1 MGQVSNSPHT
11 LQEPIRP
18 EPHVREQYIVTVEN
32 IRGETAIGDLL
43 VTFPHT
49 RDVLVKKGL
58 KLEAEDAG
66 DIYMTL
72 DAFSAMNG
80 LQVVSLV
87 EEIVQVAR
95 DPPHLPLTQIIVAPT
110 P

>member
-1 MGQVSNSPHT
+1 M
-11 LQEPIRP
+11 
-18 EPHVREQYIVTVEN
+18 EN
-32 IRGETAIGDLL
+32 IRGEDEVGELI
-43 VTFPHT
+43 VNFPAN
-49 RDVLVKKGL
+49 RDVLVKKGM

-66 DIYMTL
+66 EIYMTL